1 MFEVF
6 KLAFAELYA
15 NKGRTILTALG
26 IAIGVMSVSL
36 IFSTGQ
42 VAQSYISGY
51 LTKSIGKPTTVTVN
65 ADFQSRADTAKISI
79 NDYRFFQ
86 SIKDKYPIESDS
98 PISVFNSQIKNTFD
112 ENVSQSIRGVGPNFQ
127 QIAGNKNLLNI
138 DGRFFTESEFN
149 SGANVAVVTKQFVK
163 NIKGKTTLLGE
174 RVDFGKQSFV
184 VIGEFEGET
193 SLTANENDVVI
204 PLPALWKLRNT
215 KEQNIGQ
222 ILYAVKSEDQVD
234 SVSKAFLEDINAY
247 RSTNFSGDYAR
258 KLSTATS
265 KSALETIS
273 GVVTGFQA
281 FLALVAVVSLLVGG
295 IGVLNVMLMAVAQR
309 IKEIGIRKAFGAKNR
324 DILMLFLSESITL
337 TALSGLFGAL
347 LAQYLVFLIVKV
359 ANGINPDLGLV
370 SDYSWFSIYIAFILS
385 CIIGAGFGIYPAY
398 KAGKLSVVD
407 ALRYD

>member
-112 ENVSQSIRGVGPNFQ
+112 ENVSQSIRGVGSNFQ

-174 RVDFGKQSFV
+174 REILG
-184 VIGEFEGET
+184 
-193 SLTANENDVVI
+193 NN
-204 PLPALWKLRNT
+204 PLW
-215 KEQNIGQ
+215 
-222 ILYAVKSEDQVD
+222 
-234 SVSKAFLEDINAY
+234 
-247 RSTNFSGDYAR
+247 
-258 KLSTATS
+258 
-265 KSALETIS
+265 
-273 GVVTGFQA
+273 
-281 FLALVAVVSLLVGG
+281 
-295 IGVLNVMLMAVAQR
+295 
-309 IKEIGIRKAFGAKNR
+309 
-324 DILMLFLSESITL
+324 
-337 TALSGLFGAL
+337 
-347 LAQYLVFLIVKV
+347 
-359 ANGINPDLGLV
+359 
-370 SDYSWFSIYIAFILS
+370 
-385 CIIGAGFGIYPAY
+385 
-398 KAGKLSVVD
+398 
-407 ALRYD
+407 